1 MLYIA
6 VGATAVVGLT
16 YGAYRYLYTTKN
28 VKEDPVLQPKVV
40 GNKVS
45 RLEKLYNKAT
55 MSLSKNEV
63 FNELYNLALIT
74 LGAVATSMVSKKLMK
89 DDLGVISSPQRILR
103 LAGAVGGG
111 AILVKFL
118 QKKDYV
124 PAEPF
129 KSC

>member
-1 MLYIA
+1 
-6 VGATAVVGLT
+6 
-16 YGAYRYLYTTKN
+16 
-28 VKEDPVLQPKVV
+28 
-40 GNKVS
+40 
-45 RLEKLYNKAT
+45 

-63 FNELYNLALIT
+63 FNKLHTAALIT
-74 LGAVATSMVSKKLMK
+74 LGVVATSMVSKKLMK

-118 QKKDYV
+118 QKKDYI

-129 KSC
+129 KSS